1 MAQRRRTHEPTDKLR
16 SEVALLSGL
25 GLRQEDICMVV
36 GVSLPTLHKYYR
48 EELDLGMAKANAN
61 VARALYRQAI
71 DEGNTTAM
79 IFWLKCRARWRET
92 SALELTGQDGAP
104 LTAPNIVVNFVDPK
118 DKEE

>member
-1 MAQRRRTHEPTDKLR
+1 MTQKRRTHEPTDKLR
-16 SEVALLSGL
+16 SEVELLSGL
-25 GLRQEDICMVV
+25 GLRQEDICRVV

-79 IFWLKCRARWRET
+79 IFWLKCRAGWRRQARL
-92 SALELTGQDGAP
+92 S
-104 LTAPNIVVNFVDPK
+104 
-118 DKEE
+118 